1 MVAVRPAKKPNIR
14 NWITIV
20 RPRFK
25 PFKTVGKPYVV
36 RGRLKRG
43 RS

>member
-1 MVAVRPAKKPNIR
+1 MAVRQAKKPNIR
-14 NWITIV
+14 NLIAIV

-25 PFKTVGKPYVV
+25 PFKTTGRPYVI

-43 RS
+43 CP